1 MVRPVRT
8 CQNRLT
14 ERTAFR
20 TKAAIRLNSLKRSA
34 NDPKRTSRLATD
46 TIPVMSLLDI
56 IIEKTGVGIASDSV
70 ASDYEAQTLIA
81 SLLAL
86 VARSDGGMSPDE
98 NVRIVNLL
106 CKRFGLKSGEALDLV
121 ARAAD
126 ELPSHD
132 QFDEVVDSVNEA
144 LTRTQKEELMF
155 MVLCVIAADNKK
167 DAAEMKLLAKLVDA
181 LRLPDQFMQKIY
193 ERNFDG
199 LFY

>member
-1 MVRPVRT
+1 V
-8 CQNRLT
+8 
-14 ERTAFR
+14 
-20 TKAAIRLNSLKRSA
+20 KRSA
-34 NDPKRTSRLATD
+34 NDSKLTSRLATD
-46 TIPVMSLLDI
+46 TIPVMSLLDL
-56 IIEKTGVGIASDSV
+56 IIEKTGVRIASDSV
-70 ASDYEAQTLIA
+70 ASDYEAQILIA

-106 CKRFGLKSGEALDLV
+106 CKRFGLNSGEALDLV
-121 ARAAD
+121 ARTAE

-132 QFDEVVDSVNEA
+132 QLDEVVNSVNEA

-155 MVLCVIAADNKK
+155 MVLCVIAADDQK
-167 DAAEMKLLAKLVDA
+167 DAGEMKLLAKLIDG
-181 LRLPDQFMQKIY
+181 LRLSDQFMQKIY